1 MKKVLSI
8 ALLSTMVLTGVLAS
22 GNTTAQAAVTNGNKA
37 TVEKGDT
44 YKSIAEA
51 NGISISALEQ
61 ANGREVGGF
70 DLIFPGETVTLPGA
84 TNTATTN
91 NTNTTQQQNTASQTQ
106 QDTQQQNTASQTQ
119 QSTAQTDTASQ
130 AQQNVT
136 NSTANTQA
144 TTNNDAAS
152 TQTAS
157 ANTAANTNN
166 TNTQQAS
173 TTDTS
178 SSQQATSSTTGTS
191 QGTFKISFYDPAV
204 LGSNMGYSGVAANLS
219 VFPKGTQLKITLS
232 DGTVLYRTVNDTG
245 TFANSNSQ
253 QLDVAM
259 PSSQIPSY
267 GVTTASVEVLS

>member
-8 ALLSTMVLTGVLAS
+8 ALVSAMALSGILAS
-22 GNTTAQAAVTNGNKA
+22 TSNTVQAAVNNGDNTV

-70 DLIFPGETVTLPGA
+70 DLIFPGETITLPGA
-84 TNTATTN
+84 TTTTDTTDTTN
-91 NTNTTQQQNTASQTQ
+91 NTNTTTDTTSQATDASQQTQ
-106 QDTQQQNTASQTQ
+106 SQTATTQ
-119 QSTAQTDTASQ
+119 AATDTTSQSTDT
-130 AQQNVT
+130 NT
-136 NSTANTQA
+136 NSTQ
-144 TTNNDAAS
+144 S
-152 TQTAS
+152 T
-157 ANTAANTNN
+157 
-166 TNTQQAS
+166 
-173 TTDTS
+173 
-178 SSQQATSSTTGTS
+178 STTGTS
-191 QGTFKISFYDPAV
+191 QGTFKISFYDPSV

-219 VFPKGTQLKITLS
+219 VFPKGTQLKITLA

-259 PSSQIPSY
+259 PSSSIPSY

>member
-8 ALLSTMVLTGVLAS
+8 ALVSAMALTGVLAS
-22 GNTTAQAAVTNGNKA
+22 TQTAQAAVTNNDGTV

-44 YKSIAEA
+44 YKSIAAA
-51 NGISISALEQ
+51 NGVSISALEQ

-70 DLIFPGETVTLPGA
+70 DLIYPGETITLPGA
-84 TNTATTN
+84 TTTN
-91 NTNTTQQQNTASQTQ
+91 T
-106 QDTQQQNTASQTQ
+106 
-119 QSTAQTDTASQ
+119 
-130 AQQNVT
+130 
-136 NSTANTQA
+136 
-144 TTNNDAAS
+144 
-152 TQTAS
+152 
-157 ANTAANTNN
+157 
-166 TNTQQAS
+166 

-178 SSQQATSSTTGTS
+178 NNTTTTTDTSATTDTTSTQATDATATTQDTSATTQSTATTGTS

-219 VFPKGTQLKITLS
+219 VFPKGTQLKITLA

-245 TFANSNSQ
+245 TFANTNSQ

-259 PSSQIPSY
+259 PSSSIPSY

>member
-8 ALLSTMVLTGVLAS
+8 ALVSAMALSGILAS
-22 GNTTAQAAVTNGNKA
+22 TSNTVQAAVNNGDNTV

-70 DLIFPGETVTLPGA
+70 DLIFPGETITLPGA
-84 TNTATTN
+84 TTTTDTTATTN
-91 NTNTTQQQNTASQTQ
+91 TNTDTTTDTSAQATGASQQTQAQSQTATTQAATDTTSQSTDTNTTQ
-106 QDTQQQNTASQTQ
+106 
-119 QSTAQTDTASQ
+119 ST
-130 AQQNVT
+130 
-136 NSTANTQA
+136 
-144 TTNNDAAS
+144 
-152 TQTAS
+152 
-157 ANTAANTNN
+157 
-166 TNTQQAS
+166 
-173 TTDTS
+173 
-178 SSQQATSSTTGTS
+178 STTGTS
-191 QGTFKISFYDPAV
+191 QGTFKISFYDPSV

-219 VFPKGTQLKITLS
+219 VFPKGTQLKITLA

-259 PSSQIPSY
+259 PSSSIPSY

>member
-8 ALLSTMVLTGVLAS
+8 ALVSAMALSGILAS
-22 GNTTAQAAVTNGNKA
+22 TSNTVQAAVNNGDNTV

-70 DLIFPGETVTLPGA
+70 DLIFPGETITLPGA
-84 TNTATTN
+84 TTTTDTTATTN
-91 NTNTTQQQNTASQTQ
+91 NTNTTA
-106 QDTQQQNTASQTQ
+106 DT
-119 QSTAQTDTASQ
+119 
-130 AQQNVT
+130 
-136 NSTANTQA
+136 
-144 TTNNDAAS
+144 
-152 TQTAS
+152 
-157 ANTAANTNN
+157 
-166 TNTQQAS
+166 

-178 SSQQATSSTTGTS
+178 ARATDASQQTQSQATTTQAATDTTSQATTQTTGTS
-191 QGTFKISFYDPAV
+191 QGTFKISFYDPSV

-219 VFPKGTQLKITLS
+219 VFPKGTQLKITLA

-259 PSSQIPSY
+259 PSSSIPSY

>member
-8 ALLSTMVLTGVLAS
+8 ALVSAMALSGILAS
-22 GNTTAQAAVTNGNKA
+22 TSNTVQAAVNNGDNTV

-44 YKSIAEA
+44 YKSIAEP

-70 DLIFPGETVTLPGA
+70 DLIFPGETITLPGA
-84 TNTATTN
+84 TTTTDTTDTTN
-91 NTNTTQQQNTASQTQ
+91 NTNTTTDTTSQATDASQQTQ
-106 QDTQQQNTASQTQ
+106 SQTATT
-119 QSTAQTDTASQ
+119 QSATDTTS
-130 AQQNVT
+130 
-136 NSTANTQA
+136 QA
-144 TTNNDAAS
+144 TT
-152 TQTAS
+152 QT
-157 ANTAANTNN
+157 
-166 TNTQQAS
+166 
-173 TTDTS
+173 TS
-178 SSQQATSSTTGTS
+178 TS
-191 QGTFKISFYDPAV
+191 QGTFKISFYDPSV

-219 VFPKGTQLKITLS
+219 VFPKGTQLKITLA

-259 PSSQIPSY
+259 PSSSIPSY

>member
-8 ALLSTMVLTGVLAS
+8 ALVSAMALTGVLAS
-22 GNTTAQAAVTNGNKA
+22 TNTAQAAVTNGNKV
-37 TVEKGDT
+37 TVEKGDS

-70 DLIFPGETVTLPGA
+70 DLIFPGETITLPGA
-84 TNTATTN
+84 TTT
-91 NTNTTQQQNTASQTQ
+91 
-106 QDTQQQNTASQTQ
+106 
-119 QSTAQTDTASQ
+119 
-130 AQQNVT
+130 
-136 NSTANTQA
+136 TANT
-144 TTNNDAAS
+144 TTD
-152 TQTAS
+152 TS
-157 ANTAANTNN
+157 ADT
-166 TNTQQAS
+166 QAS
-173 TTDTS
+173 TTAASTDTTTDNTQTQQTTDTTS
-178 SSQQATSSTTGTS
+178 QATTQSTSTTGTS

-259 PSSQIPSY
+259 PSSSIPSY

>member
-8 ALLSTMVLTGVLAS
+8 ALVSAMALTGVLAS
-22 GNTTAQAAVTNGNKA
+22 TQTAQAAVANNDGTV

-44 YKSIAEA
+44 YKSIAAA
-51 NGISISALEQ
+51 NGISISTLEQ

-70 DLIFPGETVTLPGA
+70 DLIYPGETITLPGTTT
-84 TNTATTN
+84 TNTNDTTNATATTD
-91 NTNTTQQQNTASQTQ
+91 TTTA
-106 QDTQQQNTASQTQ
+106 
-119 QSTAQTDTASQ
+119 TDTTS
-130 AQQNVT
+130 
-136 NSTANTQA
+136 TQA
-144 TTNNDAAS
+144 TDATTATTDSSATTQAAS
-152 TQTAS
+152 T
-157 ANTAANTNN
+157 
-166 TNTQQAS
+166 
-173 TTDTS
+173 
-178 SSQQATSSTTGTS
+178 TTGTS
-191 QGTFKISFYDPAV
+191 QGTFKISFYDPSV

-259 PSSQIPSY
+259 PSSSIPSY

>member
-8 ALLSTMVLTGVLAS
+8 ALVSAMALSGILAS
-22 GNTTAQAAVTNGNKA
+22 TSNTVQAAVNNGDNSV

-70 DLIFPGETVTLPGA
+70 DLIFPGETITLPGA
-84 TNTATTN
+84 TTTTDTTDTTN
-91 NTNTTQQQNTASQTQ
+91 NTNTTTDTSAQATDASQ
-106 QDTQQQNTASQTQ
+106 QTQ
-119 QSTAQTDTASQ
+119 S
-130 AQQNVT
+130 
-136 NSTANTQA
+136 QA
-144 TTNNDAAS
+144 TTTQAA
-152 TQTAS
+152 
-157 ANTAANTNN
+157 
-166 TNTQQAS
+166 
-173 TTDTS
+173 TDTTS
-178 SSQQATSSTTGTS
+178 QATTQTTGTS
-191 QGTFKISFYDPAV
+191 QGTFKISFYDPSV

-219 VFPKGTQLKITLS
+219 VFPKGTQLKITLA

-259 PSSQIPSY
+259 PSSSIPSY

>member
-8 ALLSTMVLTGVLAS
+8 ALLSSMILTGVLAS
-22 GNTTAQAAVTNGNKA
+22 NNTTAQAAVTNGSKV

-70 DLIFPGETVTLPGA
+70 DLIFPGETITLPGA
-84 TNTATTN
+84 TSTTTDTTE
-91 NTNTTQQQNTASQTQ
+91 NTNTTDTAATTQ
-106 QDTQQQNTASQTQ
+106 AAASTDTTQAQATDTSAQATQSTQDTS
-119 QSTAQTDTASQ
+119 
-130 AQQNVT
+130 
-136 NSTANTQA
+136 ANTQA
-144 TTNNDAAS
+144 TTQSAA
-152 TQTAS
+152 TT
-157 ANTAANTNN
+157 
-166 TNTQQAS
+166 S
-173 TTDTS
+173 TT
-178 SSQQATSSTTGTS
+178 STTGTS

-219 VFPKGTQLKITLS
+219 VFPKGTQLKITLA

-245 TFANSNSQ
+245 TFANTNSQ

-259 PSSQIPSY
+259 PSSSIPSY